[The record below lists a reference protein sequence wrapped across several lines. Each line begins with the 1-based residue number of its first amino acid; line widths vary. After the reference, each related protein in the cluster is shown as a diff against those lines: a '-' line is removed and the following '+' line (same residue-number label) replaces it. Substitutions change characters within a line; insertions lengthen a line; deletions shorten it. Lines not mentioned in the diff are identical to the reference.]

1 MQRTFSYSSQQ
12 YGASTPPPSSSSGT
26 TTTTGSS
33 SSISPVNS
41 GSSVSPSQQ
50 KQALKK
56 KLNYLKIERKEKKK
70 AYVKDSIMATEYADA
85 CRKLIAKFK
94 TIQPIVSADV
104 PDIERFMKEYR
115 LDCPAATNRLL
126 KVGVPATVEH
136 GGKDP
141 NQTAPTVKLIAQA
154 TQYFITV
161 MDTIKL
167 GLLAKDQLAPILVD
181 LMDSLNSLHIKDFEG
196 KTKIRD
202 WTVTFNQMK
211 AHESIDEDQAR
222 QLYYD
227 IEQAYNQFHKVLQ

>member
-12 YGASTPPPSSSSGT
+12 YGTSTPPPSSSGVPST
-26 TTTTGSS
+26 ASSS

-41 GSSVSPSQQ
+41 GSSSVSPSQQ
-50 KQALKK
+50 KTGSQEKV
-56 KLNYLKIERKEKKK
+56 KLFENRKEREKYENMAELYSLIVSVERLEK
-70 AYVKDSIMATEYADA
+70 AYVKDSIVANEYAEA

-141 NQTAPTVKLIAQA
+141 QSSTVKLIAQA

-181 LMDSLNSLHIKDFEG
+181 LMDCLNSLHIKDFEG
-196 KTKIRD
+196 KTKIRQYNH
-202 WTVTFNQMK
+202 TV
-211 AHESIDEDQAR
+211 
-222 QLYYD
+222 
-227 IEQAYNQFHKVLQ
+227 